1 MMGPIIMQLVFKIFN
16 MKRFSFLF
24 TFTLYVL
31 SLSNQIQAQVV
42 PIGTMK
48 LTNKLH
54 TLSLQDLGSGPD
66 NNWPQF
72 RLKGIIQQQG
82 SKAAIVEN
90 GFVFKE
96 GDYGTNPD
104 LQNAYRIVPVSTGTS
119 DYTAIVGNFPQP
131 SSVFGTYYAVRAY
144 AKNSF
149 GQVSYSNEYVIL
161 VDYNACAINP
171 CKNGATCTSI
181 SASAVCSCTI
191 NYCGNCCAQL
201 ADPIYCPGGGEQ
213 LCPVASPIAY
223 ADNLDK
229 NKFQN
234 NMIKTTT
241 FKNIWVNTGKAILDE
256 SKINTMK

>member
-1 MMGPIIMQLVFKIFN
+1 MMVLIIMQLVFKIFN

-24 TFTLYVL
+24 TFSIYVL
-31 SLSNQIQAQVV
+31 ILSNQIQAQVV

-54 TLSLQDLGSGPD
+54 TLILQDLGSGPD

-72 RLKGIIQQQG
+72 RLKGIIQQGG

-104 LQNAYRIVPVSTGTS
+104 LQNAYRVVPVSAGTS
-119 DYTAIVGNFPQP
+119 DYTAIIGNFPQP
-131 SSVFGTYYAVRAY
+131 SSGYGTYYAVRAY

-171 CKNGATCTSI
+171 CKNGAICTSV
-181 SASAVCSCTI
+181 SATPVCTCTI
-191 NYCGNCCAQL
+191 NFCGNCCAQL
-201 ADPIYCPGGGEQ
+201 ADSGCPGGSEN
-213 LCPVASPIAY
+213 LCNLSSVASSSESQ
-223 ADNLDK
+223 K
-229 NKFQN
+229 NKYQN
-234 NMIKTTT
+234 TIIKP
-241 FKNIWVNTGKAILDE
+241 KIGNNIWTTSSTIVAAPPLMIF
-256 SKINTMK
+256 SK

>member
-82 SKAAIVEN
+82 SKAAIVEK

-96 GDYGTNPD
+96 GDYGKEK
-104 LQNAYRIVPVSTGTS
+104 RR
-119 DYTAIVGNFPQP
+119 F
-131 SSVFGTYYAVRAY
+131 R
-144 AKNSF
+144 
-149 GQVSYSNEYVIL
+149 
-161 VDYNACAINP
+161 
-171 CKNGATCTSI
+171 
-181 SASAVCSCTI
+181 
-191 NYCGNCCAQL
+191 
-201 ADPIYCPGGGEQ
+201 
-213 LCPVASPIAY
+213 
-223 ADNLDK
+223 
-229 NKFQN
+229 
-234 NMIKTTT
+234 
-241 FKNIWVNTGKAILDE
+241 
-256 SKINTMK
+256 